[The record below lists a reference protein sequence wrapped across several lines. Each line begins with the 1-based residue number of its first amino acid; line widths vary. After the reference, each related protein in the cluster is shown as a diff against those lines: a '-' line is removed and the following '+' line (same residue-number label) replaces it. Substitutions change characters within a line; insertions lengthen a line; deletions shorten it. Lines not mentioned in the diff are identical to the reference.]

1 MDELIN
7 NKYDRFMPTK
17 RPSRKVGRPRHTGDV
32 NARERL
38 LDAAVELLAKKGI
51 AATSI
56 ADIATH
62 AGVTPA
68 MVHYYFTN
76 RSALLDAIASERLM
90 RTVSELWAPVAEQ
103 SADLELMVRGLVQRI
118 VQSSEQTPWL
128 PALWLR
134 DIVSEG
140 GQLRERMLKTLS
152 PSNTRHFT
160 LAVEGAQRRGE
171 INPDLDP
178 RLVIASLMGLTLVP
192 LAAMSLLG
200 DKPQAQ
206 GFSAKQIGKHA
217 EALLLQGL
225 SITPI
230 DAGRSK
236 AARSRR
242 QR

>member
-1 MDELIN
+1 
-7 NKYDRFMPTK
+7 MPAK
-17 RPSRKVGRPRHTGDV
+17 RAPRKVGRPRLTGDV

-51 AATSI
+51 AATSLS
-56 ADIATH
+56 DIATH

-90 RTVSELWAPVAEQ
+90 RTLTGLWAPIAEQ
-103 SADLELMVRGLVQRI
+103 STDLELMVRGLVQRI

-152 PSNTRHFT
+152 PPHTRHFT
-160 LAVEGAQRRGE
+160 LALEAAQRRGE
-171 INPDLDP
+171 INPELDP
-178 RLVIASLMGLTLVP
+178 RLVIVSLMGLTLVP
-192 LAAMSLLG
+192 LAAMSLWG
-200 DKPQAQ
+200 EKPQAQ
-206 GFSAKQIGKHA
+206 GFSPSQIGKHA
-217 EALLLQGL
+217 EAVLLQGL
-225 SITPI
+225 SITS
-230 DAGRSK
+230 RRK
-236 AARSRR
+236 KRSR
-242 QR
+242 